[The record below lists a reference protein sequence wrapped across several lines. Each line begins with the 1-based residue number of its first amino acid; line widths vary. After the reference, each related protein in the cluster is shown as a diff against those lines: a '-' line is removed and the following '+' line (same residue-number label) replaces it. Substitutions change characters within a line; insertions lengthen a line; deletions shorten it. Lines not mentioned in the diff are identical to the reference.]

1 MTLTNT
7 VPPAQPT
14 DGRPDGSARE
24 RREAKA
30 RRRRALR
37 RTLAATIVVVVLLG
51 LAGLSWYLVSDVED
65 LGTQN
70 VAARHLLASSESRVA
85 DPATREA
92 LAEQIAAADAVLA
105 EPFLTR
111 LTMGTAEV
119 GDALGAAS
127 DAVRASM
134 VDLARHEVTA
144 ARKSLAAATGRGE
157 KIYAATEGKGADDTV
172 RSSLRA
178 ALDTSTAAD
187 AAASSAFTGTDLER
201 LGEAEYDLSTKRSV
215 VTAATEAMATAQDA
229 VTCPAPDQ
237 VWDPDSGKLQKD
249 QLARIP
255 WAPDFVVRADVLD
268 GLIAL
273 DEAYQAEFGTHL
285 TINSAYRSYASQE
298 ELYDPSS
305 PIAAPPGCSNHGL
318 GLAVDI
324 GGGVETFDTPQY
336 NWLKTHAEA
345 HGWIH
350 PAFAEP
356 NGRVPEPWHWQSV
369 LARESS

>member
-1 MTLTNT
+1 MTLTNAA
-7 VPPAQPT
+7 PSAQPT
-14 DGRPDGSARE
+14 DGKPDGSARE

-37 RTLAATIVVVVLLG
+37 MTLAATIVVVVLLG
-51 LAGLSWYLVSDVED
+51 LAGLAWYLVSDVED

-70 VAARHLLASSESRVA
+70 VAARDLLASSEARVA

-92 LAEQIAAADAVLA
+92 LAEQIAAADALLA

-111 LTMGTAEV
+111 LTMGTAEA
-119 GDALGAAS
+119 GEALGAAS
-127 DAVRASM
+127 DAVRGSM
-134 VDLARHEVTA
+134 VDLARHEVTM
-144 ARKSLAAATGRGE
+144 ARKGLAAATGRGE
-157 KIYAATEGKGADDTV
+157 KVYAATEGKGADDSV

-178 ALDTSTAAD
+178 ALDTGTAAD
-187 AAASSAFTGTDLER
+187 AAASTAFTGTDLER

-215 VTAATEAMATAQDA
+215 VTAATEAMSTAQDA

-273 DEAYQAEFGTHL
+273 DKAFQAEFGTHL

-298 ELYDPSS
+298 QLYDPSS

-336 NWLKTHAEA
+336 SWLKTHAED

>member
-1 MTLTNT
+1 VTLTNDA
-7 VPPAQPT
+7 PSAYPT
-14 DGRPDGSARE
+14 DGKPDGSARE

-37 RTLAATIVVVVLLG
+37 LTLAATIVVVVLLG
-51 LAGLSWYLVSDVED
+51 LAGLAWYLVSDVED

-70 VAARHLLASSESRVA
+70 VAARELLASSEARVA
-85 DPATREA
+85 DPATRET
-92 LAEQIAAADAVLA
+92 LAERIAEADTLLA

-111 LTMGTAEV
+111 LTMGTAEA
-119 GDALGAAS
+119 GEALGAAS
-127 DAVRASM
+127 DAVRGSM
-134 VDLARHEVTA
+134 VDLARHEVTS

-157 KIYAATEGKGADDTV
+157 KIYAATEGKGADDAV
-172 RSSLRA
+172 RSSLRS
-178 ALDTSTAAD
+178 ALDTGTAAD
-187 AAASSAFTGTDLER
+187 AAASTAFTGTDLER
-201 LGEAEYDLSTKRSV
+201 LGQAEYDLSTKGSA
-215 VTAATEAMATAQDA
+215 VTAATEALSAAQDA

-237 VWDPDSGKLQKD
+237 VWDPDSGALHKSE
-249 QLARIP
+249 LARIP
-255 WAPDFVVRADVLD
+255 WAPDFVVRADVLA

-273 DEAYQAEFGTHL
+273 DKDYQAEFGEHL
-285 TINSAYRSYASQE
+285 TINSAYRTYASQE

-324 GGGVETFDTPQY
+324 GGGVETFGTPQY
-336 NWLKTHAEA
+336 DWLKANAEA

>member
-1 MTLTNT
+1 MTLTNAA
-7 VPPAQPT
+7 PPAEPT
-14 DGRPDGSARE
+14 DAKGDGSARE

-37 RTLAATIVVVVLLG
+37 ITIAAVVVFFSLVILG
-51 LAGLSWYLVSDVED
+51 GLGWYLVSDVQD
-65 LGTQN
+65 LGSET
-70 VAARHLLASSESRVA
+70 VAARDLLASSEARVA

-92 LAEQIAAADAVLA
+92 LSAQIAETETLLA

-111 LTMGTAEV
+111 LTLGTT
-119 GDALGAAS
+119 DAGEALTAAT

-134 VDLARHEVTA
+134 VDLARHEVTS
-144 ARKSLAAATGRGE
+144 ARKSLKAATNRGE
-157 KIYAATEGKGADDTV
+157 EIYAATKGKGADESV

-178 ALDTSTAAD
+178 ALDVGGAAD
-187 AAASSAFTGTDLER
+187 ASASVTFTGTDLAK
-201 LGEAEYDLSTKRSV
+201 LGQAEYDLSTNRSV
-215 VTAATEAMATAQDA
+215 VTAATEAMASAQDA

-237 VWDPDSGKLQKD
+237 VWDPDSGMLED
-249 QLARIP
+249 SELAKIP

-273 DEAYQAEFGTHL
+273 DEAYMAEFGQHL

-336 NWLKTHAEA
+336 DWLKANAEA
-345 HGWIH
+345 HGWLH

-369 LARESS
+369 LAREGS

>member
-1 MTLTNT
+1 MTLTNAA
-7 VPPAQPT
+7 PPAEPT
-14 DGRPDGSARE
+14 DAKGDGSARE

-30 RRRRALR
+30 RRRRTLR
-37 RTLAATIVVVVLLG
+37 ITIAAVVVFFSLLVLGGLG
-51 LAGLSWYLVSDVED
+51 WYLVSDVQD
-65 LGTQN
+65 LGEQS
-70 VAARHLLASSESRVA
+70 VAGHDLLAASEARVA

-92 LAEQIAAADAVLA
+92 LSAQLAEADALLA

-111 LTMGTAEV
+111 LSVGTTETGTALV
-119 GDALGAAS
+119 AAT

-134 VDLARHEVTA
+134 VDLARHEVTS
-144 ARKSLAAATGRGE
+144 ARKSLTAATNRGE
-157 KIYAATEGKGADDTV
+157 EIYAATEGKGADESV

-178 ALDTSTAAD
+178 ALDTGAAAD
-187 AAASSAFTGTDLER
+187 SAASVTFTGTDLAK
-201 LGEAEYDLSTKRSV
+201 LGQAEYDLSTNRSV

-237 VWDPDSGKLQKD
+237 VWDPDSGLLED
-249 QLARIP
+249 SELAKIP
-255 WAPDFVVRADVLD
+255 WAPDFEVRADVLD

-273 DEAYQAEFGTHL
+273 DEAYMAEFGEHL

-324 GGGVETFDTPQY
+324 GGGVETFDTTQY
-336 NWLKTHAEA
+336 NWLKANAGT

-356 NGRVPEPWHWQSV
+356 DGRVPEPWHWESV
-369 LARESS
+369 LARGAA